1 MKYVGQKLSIAVKIN
16 ILLISN
22 IWNVLFLFESNDM
35 IFHICNWTLFL
46 FLFSFRKV
54 WWSSQKSFN
63 HAVKGFENSFW
74 DFIFFY
80 MKAILKRPVRHLNC
94 SWQTPITKII
104 KQNMIDVWW
113 FIIHNRNWF
122 GLIQTFYLYISISKV
137 SKRISIAPI
146 LYIRRNLNLETLYII
161 WDTKFWA
168 DYI

>member
-1 MKYVGQKLSIAVKIN
+1 MITELLFGEMYFQITRTCREYQEKSPQIVSFYSLLLRYKKRKCLMKYVGQKLSIAVKIN
-16 ILLISN
+16 IVLISN

-80 MKAILKRPVRHLNC
+80 MKAILKRPARHLNC
-94 SWQTPITKII
+94 SW
-104 KQNMIDVWW
+104 
-113 FIIHNRNWF
+113 
-122 GLIQTFYLYISISKV
+122 
-137 SKRISIAPI
+137 
-146 LYIRRNLNLETLYII
+146 
-161 WDTKFWA
+161 
-168 DYI
+168 